1 MAKKLP
7 FEKIFP
13 YFSYRWRYED
23 GEYSPYAPFSKVAF
37 FPKDPDVE
45 DFFKKGH
52 NTSMANNLENITL
65 NNIGRGGPDVVA
77 VDILYTESLSS
88 TVYILKT
95 IELAEGE
102 RGISEFLDPVVISE
116 RSFET
121 ALPNDQLNRHFDNV
135 PLKAKAQEV
144 TANRL
149 MYGNYT
155 HKFDQNNDLRITLG
169 TTTIAEPL
177 NGPSIKSNRTY
188 DVGVAFIDKFGRVG
202 NIITQK
208 TKDITTEGSSI
219 KTDFSLTFRTLLTAT
234 IDKEKFA
241 APDWAKYYRYYVK
254 DVSGEHF
261 NLSGFNIYNDGNES
275 DNNSDNV
282 YIQFPSSDRNKIT
295 EESILIPKRH
305 NFDGVDS
312 IFTTESRH
320 PVLDIENEAPDIV
333 KNQVLERTVHTI
345 SGATFFEGTTRIIS
359 PTTVHGQ
366 SSISS
371 YTTQVNDLTIVL
383 EDEGN
388 DGISNF
394 QRIASSLNAYILS
407 QDSSAPVTL
416 EQTHGDSTS
425 PELVIN
431 VSGFGERLAMRINPT
446 LAGNN
451 ASYQTEHVLVDE
463 IRWMRVNNREHRN
476 AFKFT
481 LSKRI
486 NEDGAVTTGTGLS
499 KGGVSGGVDMQGASV
514 DSNISFYKLGISADG
529 KEKLKGTF
537 FVKVPRETTDSV
549 ITTLPTGQTEYN
561 TDGKVESSNIKEINF
576 ETEPIADSNLN
587 LYWES
592 SKTFTIDE
600 DYGQTNTIEFANC
613 IATALPATSQQHGKI
628 YLESTKLFDKFNT
641 VEVAKGIRVITPETR
656 YAQETRKSGII
667 FSGLFNSKTGIN
679 ELNQFNMS
687 LNPTKELEPNYGGI
701 QKLYTLD
708 TNLLALTEDKVFRV
722 LADKDALFNADDGVN
737 VTATNLVL
745 GQAMSYQGDFGI
757 STHPESFAFFNNNA
771 YFTDAKRGVV
781 LQLSPANG
789 QIFPISSIG
798 MSNFF
803 RDRLG
808 ALNAGAKL
816 IGAHNGYKK
825 QYLISIQG
833 YNQNAAS
840 IGSETIPN
848 ETSEIT
854 LAYSQRAKGWTSRFS
869 FIPEFGITSNSKFYT
884 FKNGKVYLHNSNTAA
899 RNNFYGVQYNSEV
912 QVIFNDNPTFVS
924 DWLSINYEG
933 SEGWEAIEIIGDQD
947 SQFGITNVRI
957 LDSEEAGFLG
967 WFLKEGKYRGAIVG
981 TQPVYIIDPGGSVG
995 SDGLWP
1001 LIQDGAN
1008 TQDISGTKGFF
1019 QKTRFRNSGLTTKEL
1034 FAVSSEYYISQT

>member
-102 RGISEFLDPVVISE
+102 RGISEFLGPIKISE

-169 TTTIAEPL
+169 TTTTAEPL

-208 TKDITTEGSSI
+208 TKGISTEGSTV
-219 KTDFSLTFRTLLTAT
+219 KTDFLLTFRTLLTAT
-234 IDKEKFA
+234 INKEEFA
-241 APDWAKYYRYYVK
+241 APGWAKYYRYYVK

-261 NLSGFNIYNDGNES
+261 NLSGFNVYNDGNEA

-305 NFDGVDS
+305 NFDGIDS

-320 PVLDIENEAPDIV
+320 PVLDIENEAPDVV
-333 KNQVLERTVHTI
+333 KNQVTERSIEPVGTILDSNGRIADPASVHNSNLGYPS
-345 SGATFFEGTTRIIS
+345 SGTSIGDTSLVVQDESKPAGFSAIVQALNNYIRSQDTS
-359 PTTVHGQ
+359 PSQLFDQ
-366 SSISS
+366 S
-371 YTTQVNDLTIVL
+371 
-383 EDEGN
+383 E
-388 DGISNF
+388 ISNTP
-394 QRIASSLNAYILS
+394 AS
-407 QDSSAPVTL
+407 
-416 EQTHGDSTS
+416 QT
-425 PELVIN
+425 VN
-431 VSGFGERLAMRINPT
+431 VSSFAERLCLRIKPNSESLDSLYKT
-446 LAGNN
+446 DL
-451 ASYQTEHVLVDE
+451 VLVNSIDY
-463 IRWMRVNNREHRN
+463 IRIQGEKNRN

-481 LSKRI
+481 LGDRI
-486 NEDGAVTTGTGLS
+486 GENGEVLSGTGLS
-499 KGGVSGGVDMQGASV
+499 KGGTTMQTTGIE
-514 DSNISFYKLGISADG
+514 SNIKLYKLGLSEAG
-529 KEKLKGTF
+529 QEKLKGTF
-537 FVKVPRETTDSV
+537 FVKVPRETANST
-549 ITTLPTGQTEYN
+549 ITTLPTGQTPFDE
-561 TDGKVESSNIKEINF
+561 DGKVESNNIKEINF

-600 DYGQTNTIEFANC
+600 DYGQANTIEFANC

-641 VEVAKGIRVITPETR
+641 VEVAKGIRVTTPETR

-708 TNLLALTEDKVFRV
+708 TNLLALTEDKVFRI
-722 LADKDALFNADDGVN
+722 LADKDALFNADEGVN

-816 IGAHNGYKK
+816 IGAYNGYKK

-854 LAYSQRAKGWTSRFS
+854 LAYSPRAKGWTSRFS
-869 FIPEFGITSNSKFYT
+869 FVPEFGITSNSKFYT
-884 FKNGKVYLHNSNTAA
+884 FKNGKVYLHNSNTAD

-933 SEGWEAIEIIGDQD
+933 SEGWEAVEIIGDQD

-957 LDSEEAGFLG
+957 LDSEDSGFLG

-981 TQPVYIIDPGGSVG
+981 TQPVYIINPGGSVG
-995 SDGLWP
+995 ADGLWP
-1001 LIQDGAN
+1001 LIQDGSN

>member
-234 IDKEKFA
+234 VDKEKFA

-261 NLSGFNIYNDGNES
+261 NLSGFNIYNDGNEA

-305 NFDGVDS
+305 NFNGVDS

-333 KNQVLERTVHTI
+333 KGQVIERKNISLFSIGDDRSEIVTGFNETNGTV
-345 SGATFFEGTTRIIS
+345 SATDTVFYIKDKLGVTWDEQGTVAQINR
-359 PTTVHGQ
+359 
-366 SSISS
+366 
-371 YTTQVNDLTIVL
+371 YLT
-383 EDEGN
+383 
-388 DGISNF
+388 
-394 QRIASSLNAYILS
+394 S
-407 QDSSAPVTL
+407 QDSNATLFNTKSGVTT
-416 EQTHGDSTS
+416 QTVDVSTYS
-425 PELVIN
+425 
-431 VSGFGERLAMRINPT
+431 ERLALEFQSNLHTNSKKI
-446 LAGNN
+446 
-451 ASYQTEHVLVDE
+451 LVDTIE
-463 IRWMRVNNREHRN
+463 YAGSGGSQAQRN
-476 AFKFT
+476 VFKFT
-481 LSKRI
+481 ISNQI
-486 NEDGAVTTGTGLS
+486 NDDGEKTSTTGIDTGGFTMNSSGEIAFIKFSKFGLS
-499 KGGVSGGVDMQGASV
+499 E
-514 DSNISFYKLGISADG
+514 DG

-537 FVKVPRETTDSV
+537 FVKVPRETADSV
-549 ITTLPTGQTEYN
+549 ITTLPTGQTPFDE
-561 TDGKVESSNIKEINF
+561 DGKVESNNIKEINF

-687 LNPTKELEPNYGGI
+687 FNPTKELEPNYGGI

-708 TNLLALTEDKVFRV
+708 TNLLALTEDKVFKI
-722 LADKDALFNADDGVN
+722 LADKDALFNADEGVN

-757 STHPESFAFFNNNA
+757 STHPESFAFFNNTA

-1019 QKTRFRNSGLTTKEL
+1019 QKTRFRNSGTTAKEL

>member
-13 YFSYRWRYED
+13 YFSYRWRYKD

-37 FPKDPDVE
+37 FPKDPNVE

-52 NTSMANNLENITL
+52 NTSMANDLENIVL

-77 VDILYTESLSS
+77 VDILYTESISS
-88 TVYILKT
+88 TIYILKT
-95 IELAEGE
+95 IELSEEE
-102 RGISEFLDPVVISE
+102 RGISEFLDPVIISE

-121 ALPNDQLNRHFDNV
+121 ALPNDQLSRQFDNV
-135 PLKAKAQEV
+135 PLKAKSQEV

-155 HKFDQNNDLRITLG
+155 HKFDQSNDLRITLG

-188 DVGVAFIDKFGRVG
+188 DVGIAFIDKFGRVG

-208 TKDITTEGSSI
+208 TKDVSTEGSTI

-282 YIQFPSSDRNKIT
+282 YIQFPSSDRNKIA

-305 NFDGVDS
+305 NFNGIDL
-312 IFTTESRH
+312 IFAEESRH
-320 PVLDIENEAPDIV
+320 PVLDIENEAPDVI

-345 SGATFFEGTTRIIS
+345 SGATFFEGTTRIMQPS
-359 PTTVHGQ
+359 TVHGQ
-366 SSISS
+366 TNITPH
-371 YTTQVNDLTIVL
+371 TTQLNDSAIVL
-383 EDEGN
+383 EDEDN
-388 DGISNF
+388 KGISNF
-394 QRIASSLNAYILS
+394 QRIASSLNGYILS
-407 QDSSAPVTL
+407 QDSSAAVTL
-416 EQTHGDSTS
+416 QQKFDDSGS
-425 PELVIN
+425 SELVID
-431 VSGFGERLAMRINPT
+431 VSTYGERLAMRINPT
-446 LAGNN
+446 QEVNN
-451 ASYQTEHVLVDE
+451 ATYQTDYVLVNE
-463 IRWMRVNNREHRN
+463 IRWMRVNNHNHRN

-481 LSKRI
+481 LGNRI
-486 NEDGAVTTGTGLS
+486 NEDGATIAGTGLS
-499 KGGVSGGVDMQGASV
+499 KGGLSGVNMQGATV
-514 DSNISFYKLGISADG
+514 DSNISFYKLGISQDG
-529 KEKLKGTF
+529 KEKLKGSF
-537 FVKVPRETTDSV
+537 FVKIPRETADSV

-561 TDGKVESSNIKEINF
+561 TDGKVKGNSIKEINF

-613 IATALPATSQQHGKI
+613 IATALPSTSQQHGKI

-641 VEVAKGIRVITPETR
+641 VEVAKGIRVTTPETR
-656 YAQETRKSGII
+656 YAQEIRKSGII

-708 TNLLALTEDKVFRV
+708 TNLLALTEDKVFKI

-808 ALNAGAKL
+808 ALNTGAKL
-816 IGAHNGYKK
+816 IGAYDGYKK

-840 IGSETIPN
+840 IGSETIPS

-854 LAYSQRAKGWTSRFS
+854 LAYSPRAKGWTSRFS

-899 RNNFYGVQYNSEV
+899 RNNFYSAQYNSEV

-924 DWLSINYEG
+924 DWLSLNYEG
-933 SEGWEAIEIIGDQD
+933 SEGWEAVEIIGDQD
-947 SQFGITNVRI
+947 SQFSITNVRI
-957 LDSEEAGFLG
+957 LDSEDAGFLG

-981 TQPVYIIDPGGSVG
+981 TQPVYIVDPGGSVG
-995 SDGLWP
+995 TDGLWP

-1019 QKTRFRNSGLTTKEL
+1019 QKTRFRNSGTTVKEL

>member
-234 IDKEKFA
+234 VDKEKFA

-261 NLSGFNIYNDGNES
+261 NLSGFNIYNDGNEA

-305 NFDGVDS
+305 NFNGVDS

-333 KNQVLERTVHTI
+333 KGQVIERKNISLFSIGDDRSEIVTGFNETNGTV
-345 SGATFFEGTTRIIS
+345 SATDTVFYIKDKLGVTWDEQGTVAQINR
-359 PTTVHGQ
+359 
-366 SSISS
+366 
-371 YTTQVNDLTIVL
+371 YLT
-383 EDEGN
+383 
-388 DGISNF
+388 
-394 QRIASSLNAYILS
+394 S
-407 QDSSAPVTL
+407 QDSNATLFNTKSGVTTQTVDVSTYSA
-416 EQTHGDSTS
+416 
-425 PELVIN
+425 
-431 VSGFGERLAMRINPT
+431 RLALEFQSNLHTNSKKI
-446 LAGNN
+446 
-451 ASYQTEHVLVDE
+451 LVDTIE
-463 IRWMRVNNREHRN
+463 YAGSGGSQAQRN
-476 AFKFT
+476 VFKFT
-481 LSKRI
+481 ISNQI
-486 NEDGAVTTGTGLS
+486 NDDGEKTSTTGIDTGGFTMNSSGEIAFIKFSKFGLS
-499 KGGVSGGVDMQGASV
+499 E
-514 DSNISFYKLGISADG
+514 DG

-537 FVKVPRETTDSV
+537 FVKVPRETADSV
-549 ITTLPTGQTEYN
+549 ITTLPTGQTPFDE
-561 TDGKVESSNIKEINF
+561 DGKVESNNIKEINF

-687 LNPTKELEPNYGGI
+687 FNPTKELEPNYGGI

-708 TNLLALTEDKVFRV
+708 TNLLALTEDKVFKI
-722 LADKDALFNADDGVN
+722 LADKDALFNADEGVN

-757 STHPESFAFFNNNA
+757 STHPESFAFFNNTA

-1019 QKTRFRNSGLTTKEL
+1019 QKTRFRNSGTTAKEL

>member
-102 RGISEFLDPVVISE
+102 GERGISEFLGPVVISE

-208 TKDITTEGSSI
+208 TKYFTTEGSSI

-234 IDKEKFA
+234 IDKENFA
-241 APDWAKYYRYYVK
+241 APGWAKYYRYYVK

-261 NLSGFNIYNDGNES
+261 NLSGFNIYNDGNEA

-305 NFDGVDS
+305 NFGGVDS

-333 KNQVLERTVHTI
+333 KNQVIERTSISLFSISDDRTFIADALTGNTDSISAGDTVFYLQDKEAETTFEKQGVLKNLNEYIISQDNSATKLDPI
-345 SGATFFEGTTRIIS
+345 SGTTA
-359 PTTVHGQ
+359 Q
-366 SSISS
+366 
-371 YTTQVNDLTIVL
+371 TI
-383 EDEGN
+383 N
-388 DGISNF
+388 
-394 QRIASSLNAYILS
+394 
-407 QDSSAPVTL
+407 T
-416 EQTHGDSTS
+416 STY
-425 PELVIN
+425 
-431 VSGFGERLAMRINPT
+431 GERLT
-446 LAGNN
+446 LQFESNLHTN
-451 ASYQTEHVLVDE
+451 SKKLLVDE
-463 IRWMRVNNREHRN
+463 IQFVAETGHPQRN
-476 AFKFT
+476 VLKFT
-481 LSKRI
+481 VSNQIDENGVKSASTGFDVGGFTMNGS
-486 NEDGAVTTGTGLS
+486 NEIGFIKFAKFGLS
-499 KGGVSGGVDMQGASV
+499 E
-514 DSNISFYKLGISADG
+514 DG

-537 FVKVPRETTDSV
+537 FVKVPRETADSV
-549 ITTLPTGQTEYN
+549 ITTLPTGQTPFDE
-561 TDGKVESSNIKEINF
+561 DGKVESNNIKEINF

-592 SKTFTIDE
+592 SKTFAIDE

-641 VEVAKGIRVITPETR
+641 VEVAKGIRVTTPETR
-656 YAQETRKSGII
+656 YAQETRKSGVI

-701 QKLYTLD
+701 QKFYTLD
-708 TNLLALTEDKVFRV
+708 TNLLALTEDKVFKI
-722 LADKDALFNADDGVN
+722 LADKDALFNADEGVN

-808 ALNAGAKL
+808 ALNTGAKL
-816 IGAHNGYKK
+816 IGAYNGYKK

-854 LAYSQRAKGWTSRFS
+854 LAYSPRAKGWTSRFS
-869 FIPEFGITSNSKFYT
+869 FVPEFGITSNSKFYT

-957 LDSEEAGFLG
+957 LDSEDAGFLG

-981 TQPVYIIDPGGSVG
+981 TQPVYIINPGGSVG

-1001 LIQDGAN
+1001 LIQDGTN

-1019 QKTRFRNSGLTTKEL
+1019 QKTRFRNSGTTAKEL